1 MRADLKK
8 TGDVDSGILTS
19 MALERKEGL
28 IVTADTNQNVRV
40 IDLKQNL
47 LLQVKFGNRVG
58 AVGFVDNK
66 GDLMIGHGNTLTV
79 VSKDHYLSIEPKSQK
94 SKFDKK
100 AKPCARFKEI
110 LSKK

>member
-47 LLQVKFGNRVG
+47 LL
-58 AVGFVDNK
+58 
-66 GDLMIGHGNTLTV
+66 
-79 VSKDHYLSIEPKSQK
+79 
-94 SKFDKK
+94 
-100 AKPCARFKEI
+100 
-110 LSKK
+110 